1 MSTISQL
8 RLSAVLSLLL
18 GMGGVVSAQNEV
30 VGLPKNEAEA
40 KRALEDKPTRM
51 PSEMQGVGVE
61 EKLGQKIDL
70 DLTFIAEDGYP
81 HSLREYFAAGKPV
94 ILNLV
99 YFTCPMLCNLTL
111 NGQVG
116 VLRDLAWTPGR
127 EFQIVTVS
135 IDPTETFELART
147 KKQAYLSNFDKPGM
161 SAGWHFLVDH
171 QANVKKLAEQIGFR
185 YRLDESQKQYAHS
198 AAIFVLTPDGTIS
211 RYLYGIKFKERDLR
225 LALTEA
231 SAGKFGL
238 SFEKLMLMCFHYD
251 PSSKSY
257 VLFATNVMRFGG
269 FLIVLVLAVVLFRY
283 WREEILARKSKDGSS
298 TTPSAGKPGA
308 ETPPP
313 GNGMVT
319 AK

>member
-1 MSTISQL
+1 MTTPGQFRFPTL
-8 RLSAVLSLLL
+8 LMLLLSAV
-18 GMGGVVSAQNEV
+18 GHAWAQNEV
-30 VGLPKNEAEA
+30 IGLPKNAAEA
-40 KRALEDKPTRM
+40 KQALADPKTRM
-51 PSEMQGVGVE
+51 PNEMQGVGVE
-61 EKLGQKIDL
+61 EKIGEKIDL
-70 DLTFIAEDGYP
+70 NLTFIAEDGYP
-81 HSLREYFAAGKPV
+81 HSLKEYFAAGKPV

-111 NGQVG
+111 NGQVSM
-116 VLRDLAWTPGR
+116 LRELAWTPGK

-135 IDPTETFELART
+135 IDPTETFELAKT
-147 KKQAYLSNFDKPGM
+147 KKQAYLSNFERPMG
-161 SAGWHFLVDH
+161 SGWHFLVDH

-185 YRLDESQKQYAHS
+185 YRFDPSQNQYAHA

-211 RYLYGIKFKERDLR
+211 RYLYGIKFKDRDVR

-231 SAGKFGL
+231 SEGRSGL

-251 PSSKSY
+251 PSAKSY

-269 FLIVLVLAVVLFRY
+269 FLIVLVLAVVLYRY
-283 WREEILARKSKDGSS
+283 WRVEILARKSKDSS
-298 TTPSAGKPGA
+298 PTTLSEGTPGA

-313 GNGMVT
+313 GTGMVT